1 MYFKHVE
8 TAEDYRYQLPFEAD
22 KSKSIA
28 EMTLDELR
36 RLNQRLSLERETQGI
51 ILDLRRN
58 SGERYDYDHPP
69 QIDTQTPVEQLYH
82 DAELTHH
89 GVLGMK
95 WGVRKERST
104 GSSRPKSSD
113 FKTSRTLKQK
123 PLSEM
128 SNAEIKQV
136 VERLRLEK
144 EYSRLTKAEKSFGKR
159 YVENFAYAGAP
170 LAITSATSFGLE
182 KLTPLLEAKGFDANQ
197 VTQIANA
204 LPKIGAA
211 VSLAV
216 KIANDTR
223 NQNSSSQG
231 RVDKDD

>member
-1 MYFKHVE
+1 MHFKHVE

-82 DAELTHH
+82 DAELTHY

-95 WGVRKERST
+95 WGVRKERSVNGT
-104 GSSRPKSSD
+104 T
-113 FKTSRTLKQK
+113 KTSRDQQIKEARKQTSKARRYLSDGDLKKAVDRLQMEKKLKDLTNDDVSPGKTKAAQILKQVGTT
-123 PLSEM
+123 
-128 SNAEIKQV
+128 AVTAAGTAVATYAIKAALQGNFNV
-136 VERLRLEK
+136 K
-144 EYSRLTKAEKSFGKR
+144 EA
-159 YVENFAYAGAP
+159 
-170 LAITSATSFGLE
+170 ATF
-182 KLTPLLEAKGFDANQ
+182 
-197 VTQIANA
+197 IR
-204 LPKIGAA
+204 PK
-211 VSLAV
+211 
-216 KIANDTR
+216 K
-223 NQNSSSQG
+223 
-231 RVDKDD
+231 

>member
-1 MYFKHVE
+1 MHFKHVE

-69 QIDTQTPVEQLYH
+69 RIDTVTPVEQLYH

-95 WGVRKERST
+95 WGVRKDRGSNVTKSAAQKRPPSDDYVQSRQLKSRGSKALTSKELKDLTNRLQLER
-104 GSSRPKSSD
+104 
-113 FKTSRTLKQK
+113 QY
-123 PLSEM
+123 
-128 SNAEIKQV
+128 NQ
-136 VERLRLEK
+136 
-144 EYSRLTKAEKSFGKR
+144 LTKESSNYQKGM
-159 YVENFAYAGAP
+159 NFVKGLMTAGTTVTSLYALSKTP
-170 LAITSATSFGLE
+170 LAQDVA
-182 KLTPLLEAKGFDANQ
+182 KL
-197 VTQIANA
+197 
-204 LPKIGAA
+204 
-211 VSLAV
+211 V
-216 KIANDTR
+216 KSKL
-223 NQNSSSQG
+223 SS
-231 RVDKDD
+231 

>member
-1 MYFKHVE
+1 MRIIKHEE
-8 TAEDYRYQLPFEAD
+8 TIEDYSFQLPFEAD
-22 KSKSIA
+22 KSKSIS
-28 EMTLDELR
+28 EMTMDELVRLNR
-36 RLNQRLSLERETQGI
+36 RLRMEQETEGI
-51 ILDLRRN
+51 IFDLQRN
-58 SGERYDYDHPP
+58 SGAYRDYDDRPAV
-69 QIDTQTPVEQLYH
+69 DTITPINQLY
-82 DAELTHH
+82 HH

-95 WGVRKERST
+95 WGVRKER

-113 FKTSRTLKQK
+113 FKISRTLKQK

-136 VERLRLEK
+136 AERLRLEK

-159 YVENFAYAGAP
+159 YVENFAYAAAP
-170 LAITSATSFGLE
+170 FAITSATSVGLK
-182 KLTPLLEAKGFDANQ
+182 KLTPLLKAKGFDANQ

-211 VSLAV
+211 VSFAV